1 MTKQHEFMHEGCG
14 LARDELAPRIRYEVE
29 AKYREQLEAATWFG
43 RLRLRWKINREIH
56 AELQRSAPRDALY
69 LSTHRRITP

>member
-1 MTKQHEFMHEGCG
+1 MIKQHEFTHEGCG

>member
-1 MTKQHEFMHEGCG
+1 MTKQHDFIHEGCG

-29 AKYREQLEAATWFG
+29 AKYREQLAAATWFS

-56 AELQRSAPRDALY
+56 AELERLAPRDALY
-69 LSTHRRITP
+69 LSTHR

>member
-1 MTKQHEFMHEGCG
+1 MPKQHDFIHEGCG

-29 AKYREQLEAATWFG
+29 AKYREQLETATWFG

-56 AELQRSAPRDALY
+56 AELERLAPSDALY
-69 LSTHRRITP
+69 LFTLR